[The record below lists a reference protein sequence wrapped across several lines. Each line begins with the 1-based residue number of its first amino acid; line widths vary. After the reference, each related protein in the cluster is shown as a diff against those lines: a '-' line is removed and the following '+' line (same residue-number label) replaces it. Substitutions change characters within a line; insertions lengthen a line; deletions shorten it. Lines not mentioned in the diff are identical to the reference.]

1 MIWLINV
8 RELPTKC
15 GMSIMYDTFS
25 MLKGRPMTRKD
36 IDSSK
41 NHSLNQGDVMNS
53 NPSQTMTDS
62 VYHSDVYNYFNNA
75 GELFLSETEVLGAAI
90 RVILA
95 EQGKVTNKAIILHL
109 ITQLEC
115 TSDVVQLDILRSALE
130 MVVGMTPENSGV

>member
-1 MIWLINV
+1 
-8 RELPTKC
+8 
-15 GMSIMYDTFS
+15 
-25 MLKGRPMTRKD
+25 MTRKD

-41 NHSLNQGDVMNS
+41 NHSLNQGDTMSS
-53 NPSQTMTDS
+53 NPSQTMTDT

>member
-1 MIWLINV
+1 
-8 RELPTKC
+8 
-15 GMSIMYDTFS
+15 

-41 NHSLNQGDVMNS
+41 NHSLNQGDAMNS

>member
-1 MIWLINV
+1 M
-8 RELPTKC
+8 C
-15 GMSIMYDTFS
+15 DTFS

-41 NHSLNQGDVMNS
+41 SYTLNHSDPMKSNQ
-53 NPSQTMTDS
+53 SQPMTDS
-62 VYHSDVYNYFNNA
+62 GFNSEAYNYFNKA

-95 EQGKVTNKAIILHL
+95 EKGKVTNKAIILHL

-130 MVVGMTPENSGV
+130 IVVGMTPDDISV